1 MIKII
6 ALTTLSVLILSLT
19 TPGPEKPA
27 SRDFHA
33 LTVEEKYEFIHYK
46 ENKLDFF
53 GQSKNWKNL
62 FDKMEKLAFEGSG
75 RISIVHMGGSHV
87 QGGFLP
93 DKIRYN
99 LTQMLYGAEGERG
112 LVFPYELAKTNSPRS
127 IKTKWT
133 GKWTGCRSSVSSE
146 SCSWGMSGIN
156 ATTYDKDASLTM
168 RVFNYDSVA
177 YQFDEVLVYSSAG
190 KSGSMQVNILNSQQI
205 ETDETLPYKQFKLSA
220 LSDSLELRIFVAD
233 STQNYFTLEGLYL
246 RNSRSGLTYNAIGV
260 NGASTGSYL
269 KCERMDE
276 QLETLQADLVIFGIG
291 VNDAN
296 VPEKDFNPAVY
307 EARYDSLI
315 AKYKR
320 VNPNTCF
327 LFVTNNDTYYQKSY
341 PNRNAIQVRET
352 MVRLAEKHNG
362 AVYDFFGIMGGLGS
376 IKKWQNESLA
386 AHDKIHLSKKGYE
399 LQADM
404 MSIAIREAFG
414 HYLDKKDI
422 PN

>member
-1 MIKII
+1 MRF
-6 ALTTLSVLILSLT
+6 
-19 TPGPEKPA
+19 PGPEKPIA
-27 SRDFHA
+27 RDFN
-33 LTVEEKYEFIHYK
+33 LLQLEEKYEFIQYK

-53 GQSKNWKNL
+53 GQSKPWKNL
-62 FDKMEKLAFEGSG
+62 FDKMETLAFAGTG

-127 IKTKWT
+127 IKSKWT
-133 GKWTGCRSSVSSE
+133 GKWTGCKSSVSSE
-146 SCSWGMSGIN
+146 SCGWGMSGIN
-156 ATTYDKDASLTM
+156 ATTYDKDASLSM

-177 YQFDEVLVYSSAG
+177 YQFDEVLIYSSAG
-190 KSGSMQVNILNSQQI
+190 KIASMQVTLDNAEQI
-205 ETDETLPYKQFKLSA
+205 YCEQEQPYLHFKLSA
-220 LSDSLELRIFVAD
+220 ITDSLQLRIISKD

-246 RNSRSGLTYNAIGV
+246 RNSRSGLTYSAIGV

-269 KCERMDE
+269 KCERMDQ
-276 QLETLQADLVIFGIG
+276 QLESLKADLVIFGIG

-296 VPEKDFNPAVY
+296 VPEKDFNAKIY

-315 AKYKR
+315 EKYKR
-320 VNPNTCF
+320 VNTNTCF
-327 LFVTNNDTYYQKSY
+327 LFVTNNDTYYQKSH

-386 AHDKIHLSKKGYE
+386 AQDKIHLSKKGYE

-414 HYLDKKDI
+414 HYLDKKDL

>member
-1 MIKII
+1 MRI
-6 ALTTLSVLILSLT
+6 
-19 TPGPEKPA
+19 PGPDKPIP
-27 SRDFHA
+27 REITILQLD
-33 LTVEEKYEFIHYK
+33 EKYEFIQYK
-46 ENKLDFF
+46 ENKIDFF
-53 GQSKNWKNL
+53 GQSKSWRNL
-62 FDKMEKLAFEGSG
+62 FEKMERLAFEGSG
-75 RISIVHMGGSHV
+75 KISIVHMGGSHV

-93 DKIRYN
+93 DKMRYN

-127 IKTKWT
+127 IKCKWT
-133 GKWTGCRSSVSSE
+133 GRWTGCRSSISSE
-146 SCSWGMSGIN
+146 TCGWGMSGIN
-156 ATTYDKDASLTM
+156 ATTYDNTASLDM
-168 RVFNYDSVA
+168 RVFNYDSIA

-190 KSGSMQVNILNSQQI
+190 MNGSMNVNVSNSEKINSEFEQ
-205 ETDETLPYKQFKLSA
+205 PYLHFKFSN
-220 LSDSLELRIFVAD
+220 LSDSLHLEIFSTD

-269 KCERMDE
+269 KCERMDQ
-276 QLETLQADLVIFGIG
+276 QLQSLQADLVIFGIG

-296 VPEKDFNPAVY
+296 VPEKDFDATTY

-315 AKYKR
+315 EKYKR

-327 LFVTNNDTYYQKSY
+327 LFVTNNDTYYRKSY

-352 MVRLAEKHNG
+352 MVRLAEKYNG

-376 IKKWQNESLA
+376 IKQWQNASLA
-386 AHDKIHLSKKGYE
+386 AQDKIHLSKKGYE

-414 HYLDKKDI
+414 HYLDKKDL
-422 PN
+422 P